1 MIALPTD
8 PNVVE
13 FLGAQNTLLGMQT
26 THRLMHMAD
35 SFGKPGSLTEGGQRH
50 AKTADRLTLLN
61 LTAIIYAAQRGWLDV
76 GDVTFDDKP
85 FVIDE
90 RIDWEVS
97 AS

>member
-13 FLGAQNTLLGMQT
+13 FLGAQNTLRGMQT

-35 SFGKPGSLTEGGQRH
+35 PRGLPGSLTEGGRLH

-61 LTAIIYAAQRGWLDV
+61 LTAIIYATQRGWI
-76 GDVTFDDKP
+76 DVTDVEFDDKP
-85 FVIDE
+85 FAIRE
-90 RIDWEVS
+90 RIDWEIPT
-97 AS
+97 